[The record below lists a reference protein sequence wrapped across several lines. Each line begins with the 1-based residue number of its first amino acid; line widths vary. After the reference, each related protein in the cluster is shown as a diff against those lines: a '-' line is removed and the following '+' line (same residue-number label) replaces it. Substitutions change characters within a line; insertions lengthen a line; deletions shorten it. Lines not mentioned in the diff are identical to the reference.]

1 MSSTDIDPSCPVNN
15 LPLHRLDLEE
25 VKEETNEQDLKQIA
39 EEDKYCQLRK
49 EASRGGKRIEE
60 DGDGGKVAQNEPA
73 YRSLRRSIA
82 RQEHEATEAQRPHS
96 SHGCQSTDTS
106 TMHSNVSYPSA
117 AIHHRPRARSPY
129 SWSAYRSHSANM
141 ISTSPPTATTTMS
154 TTGSASDP
162 LNKTHFSPAVIT
174 HNPHVQR
181 QPPPLS
187 KSPTLRPI
195 SPFRPPGRVRSPF
208 RSSQLSEEQPFGAE
222 FASISEDSELEIA
235 PRSFPANSSTS
246 NHGYN
251 ASYLHRCS
259 SSPCSTSTSSS
270 SITRSRR
277 PNSPMRHV
285 SAPTS
290 AHSSPLLAPAPSNYP
305 SHYNE
310 SYPLSLSASSATF
323 TTTNT
328 TSSSY
333 YTTTMMN
340 TPTLTALS
348 SSSVPS
354 TPTSARSR
362 SPSIS
367 SLETIPDS
375 PRAEKE
381 AEAALAAA
389 EEAAIAAAADAAVVA
404 ADAHQSSENTTAAA
418 AVAGG
423 SAGVIPRI
431 SSGSGIAV
439 RDKRKRWSVCGA
451 ESRRDLDLETIWED
465 QNV

>member
-1 MSSTDIDPSCPVNN
+1 MSSTDLNPSCPVNN
-15 LPLHRLDLEE
+15 LALHRLDLEE
-25 VKEETNEQDLKQIA
+25 VKGETTEPDLEQTAEENRYLQVKKEVSGGGGRA
-39 EEDKYCQLRK
+39 EEDGH
-49 EASRGGKRIEE
+49 GGKL
-60 DGDGGKVAQNEPA
+60 VQNEPA
-73 YRSLRRSIA
+73 YSNLRRSIA

-106 TMHSNVSYPSA
+106 ISQSHTPHNSVALHP
-117 AIHHRPRARSPY
+117 RPRARSPY
-129 SWSAYRSHSANM
+129 SWSTYRSHSASM
-141 ISTSPPTATTTMS
+141 ISTSPP
-154 TTGSASDP
+154 
-162 LNKTHFSPAVIT
+162 
-174 HNPHVQR
+174 PHMQR
-181 QPPPLS
+181 QPQALS
-187 KSPTLRPI
+187 RSPTLRPI

-222 FASISEDSELEIA
+222 FASISEDSELEIT

-251 ASYLHRCS
+251 TSYLHRCS
-259 SSPCSTSTSSS
+259 SSPCSSSTSSS

-290 AHSSPLLAPAPSNYP
+290 AHSSPLLAPAPTPIPNRSNYP
-305 SHYNE
+305 NHYNE
-310 SYPLSLSASSATF
+310 SYPLSLSTSSAA
-323 TTTNT
+323 
-328 TSSSY
+328 SSSY
-333 YTTTMMN
+333 YSTTMMG
-340 TPTLTALS
+340 TPTLTNLS

-354 TPTSARSR
+354 TPTSTRSR

-389 EEAAIAAAADAAVVA
+389 EEAAMTAAAAAADA
-404 ADAHQSSENTTAAA
+404 HQTSENITT
-418 AVAGG
+418 AGG
-423 SAGVIPRI
+423 SAGVTPRI
-431 SSGSGIAV
+431 SSGSGSGSGIAL

-465 QNV
+465 QNI